1 MRRLFNAGE
10 GTVIFEKKPSIMS
23 YAAVVG
29 KKEGD
34 GPLGKHFD
42 EIEADAYFGKPSWEK
57 AESENLRRSVM
68 HTLEKGKFKP
78 EDMDFAISGDLLNQ
92 CISSG
97 YALRGLKIPFFG
109 VYGACSTMA
118 ESLALASLII
128 SGGGAKNILCATSS
142 HFCSAEK
149 QFRTPL
155 EYGGQ
160 RTPNSQWTVT
170 GSGSVVLSD
179 GEGCPS
185 IEAVTCGRIIDLGVT
200 DIGNMGA
207 AMAPAFADTIK
218 RHLNALKRD
227 ISYYDLVLSGDLG
240 IIGKSI
246 AKELLL
252 KEGIDAGDK
261 YDDCGA
267 MIFDPYR
274 QDTHAGGSGCG
285 CAASV
290 LCGYI
295 LPEMQKGNLKKVLFA
310 ATGALMSPTSTM
322 QGESIPSISH
332 AISFEA

>member
-1 MRRLFNAGE
+1 MQKRLGRQTVALGE
-10 GTVIFEKKPSIMS
+10 PVHILAH
-23 YAAVVG
+23 AAVGG
-29 KKEGD
+29 KMESE
-34 GPLGKHFD
+34 GPLGSFFD
-42 EIEADAYFGKPSWEK
+42 HLSQDSFFGEKSWEK

-68 HTLEKGKFKP
+68 HTLEKGRFKP

-118 ESLALASLII
+118 ESLLLASLII

-160 RTPNSQWTVT
+160 RTPNAQWTVT
-170 GSGSVVLSD
+170 GSGSVVVSD

-185 IEAVTCGRIIDLGVT
+185 IGAVTCGRIIDLGVT
-200 DIGNMGA
+200 DVGNMGA

-218 RHLNALKRD
+218 RHLDSLQRD
-227 ISYYDLVLSGDLG
+227 ISYYDLILSGDLG

-252 KEGIDAGDK
+252 KEGIDMGDK

-267 MIFDPYR
+267 MIFDPNL
-274 QDTHAGGSGCG
+274 QD
-285 CAASV
+285 
-290 LCGYI
+290 
-295 LPEMQKGNLKKVLFA
+295 
-310 ATGALMSPTSTM
+310 TM
-322 QGESIPSISH
+322 QGEAVADVRHRCFADIFCPKCRK
-332 AISFEA
+332 ET

>member
-1 MRRLFNAGE
+1 MKRAGN

-34 GPLGKHFD
+34 GPLGKYFD
-42 EIEADAYFGKPSWEK
+42 EIETDAYFGKPSWEK

-118 ESLALASLII
+118 ESIVLGSLII

-160 RTPNSQWTVT
+160 RTPNAQWTVT
-170 GSGSVVLSD
+170 GSGSVVISD

-200 DIGNMGA
+200 DVGNMGA

-218 RHLNALKRD
+218 RHLNALQRD

-246 AKELLL
+246 AKELLQ

-267 MIFDPYR
+267 MIFDPNL

-332 AISFEA
+332 AISIEA